1 MANPQK
7 ENGYTPIANEILEH
21 IYSFD
26 FTCTEI
32 KILLMIIRFSYGFGR
47 KDTGIAIS
55 FFESGLRMNSR
66 TLQREIK
73 KLIDMNVLLVVSEA
87 RGTIPRTLKLNKNYE
102 EWGSTHGAQTDGVQT
117 DGAQTD
123 GVQTA
128 SATVYRPSIATVC
141 RPPNKEKK
149 KNLKKRGEFDPETLL
164 SEKGFSPKIEETIR
178 EWWRYKDERKEAYKE
193 TGWEKLLSRFQNRIN
208 VYGEQALVEALDRAI
223 SSGWKGWDFESSFPQ
238 DVEEPQYKEIIYDD

>member
-47 KDTGIAIS
+47 KDAGIAIS

-102 EWGSTHGAQTDGVQT
+102 EWGSTHGAQTDG
-117 DGAQTD
+117 AQTD

-128 SATVYRPSIATVC
+128 SATVC

-164 SEKGFSPKIEETIR
+164 SEKGFSPKIEEAIR

-223 SSGWKGWDFESSFPQ
+223 SSGWKGWDFKSSFPQ

>member
-21 IYSFD
+21 MYSFD

-47 KDTGIAIS
+47 KDAGIAIS
-55 FFESGLRMNSR
+55 FFESGLKMNSR

-117 DGAQTD
+117 DG
-123 GVQTA
+123 VQTA
-128 SATVYRPSIATVC
+128 PATVYRPSIATVC

-164 SEKGFSPKIEETIR
+164 SEKGFSPKIEEAIR

-223 SSGWKGWDFESSFPQ
+223 SSGWKGWDFKSSFPQ

>member
-21 IYSFD
+21 MYSFD

-47 KDTGIAIS
+47 KDAGIAIS
-55 FFESGLRMNSR
+55 FFESGLKMNSR

-102 EWGSTHGAQTDGVQT
+102 EWGSTHGAQTDG
-117 DGAQTD
+117 AQTD

-128 SATVYRPSIATVC
+128 PATVYRPSIATVC

-164 SEKGFSPKIEETIR
+164 SEKGFSPKIEEAIR

-223 SSGWKGWDFESSFPQ
+223 SSGWKGWDFKSSFPQ

>member
-47 KDTGIAIS
+47 KDAGIAIS
-55 FFESGLRMNSR
+55 FFESGLKMNSR
-66 TLQREIK
+66 TLQRGIK

-117 DGAQTD
+117 DG
-123 GVQTA
+123 VQTA
-128 SATVYRPSIATVC
+128 PATVYRPSIATVC

-164 SEKGFSPKIEETIR
+164 SEKGFSPKIEEAIR

-223 SSGWKGWDFESSFPQ
+223 SSGWKGWDFKSSFPQ

>member
-47 KDTGIAIS
+47 KDAGIAIS

-117 DGAQTD
+117 AP
-123 GVQTA
+123 
-128 SATVYRPSIATVC
+128 ATVYRPSIATVC

-164 SEKGFSPKIEETIR
+164 SEKGFSPKIEEAIR

-223 SSGWKGWDFESSFPQ
+223 SSGWKGWDFKSSFPQ

>member
-21 IYSFD
+21 MYSFD

-47 KDTGIAIS
+47 KDAGIAIS

-117 DGAQTD
+117 DG
-123 GVQTA
+123 VQTA
-128 SATVYRPSIATVC
+128 PATVYRPSIATVC

-164 SEKGFSPKIEETIR
+164 SEKGFSPKIEEAIR

-223 SSGWKGWDFESSFPQ
+223 SSGWKGWDFKSSFPQ